1 MSPRDRRRVEHVRK
15 LVLFV
20 FGVAT
25 GFVAAH
31 FVNQSPSG
39 RRFFERVNRGIAELS
54 NAFSSGYEAAEREQ
68 FDEDLERTLKGLD
81 RKDS

>member
-1 MSPRDRRRVEHVRK
+1 MRK
-15 LVLFV
+15 LTLFI

-31 FVNQSPSG
+31 FVNQSPG
-39 RRFFERVNRGIAELS
+39 GHRFFERVNRGIDELA

-68 FDEDLERTLKGLD
+68 FDEDLERTLKSLD
-81 RKDS
+81 RKGS

>member
-1 MSPRDRRRVEHVRK
+1 MRK
-15 LVLFV
+15 LMLFV

-31 FVNQSPSG
+31 YVNQKPGG
-39 RRFFERVNRGIAELS
+39 RRFFERVNRGVEELS

-81 RKDS
+81 HKGS

>member
-1 MSPRDRRRVEHVRK
+1 MRK
-15 LVLFV
+15 LFVFV

-31 FVNQSPSG
+31 FVNQSPGG
-39 RRFFERVNRGIAELS
+39 RRFFERVNRGITELS
-54 NAFSSGYEAAEREQ
+54 TAFSSGYEAAEREQ

-81 RKDS
+81 SKDA